1 MSVAGLEQTEGLI
14 MLHSNL
20 PDHTLE
26 ARIRWHR
33 FIAKQRFSVENLSLA
48 DFGIASKRSSAY

>member
-1 MSVAGLEQTEGLI
+1 MSTTELEQTEGLI

-33 FIAKQRFSVENLSLA
+33 FIAQQRFQKESLNLA
-48 DFGIASKRSSAY
+48 DFNLVRDRSSAY